1 MNTLHYYYTSPRY
14 TSLRFASRFTKLHH
28 ASFALRTLESTLT
41 NSTNWC
47 LCSKVQNR
55 GRELHHL
62 VLDGRVVFVP
72 CDSTTVGLFDPRTS
86 ATRKP
91 AYTLS
96 QPLPPSWNVALLPYY
111 NKY

>member
-62 VLDGRVVFVP
+62 RPVQHRVRLVR
-72 CDSTTVGLFDPRTS
+72 GLNT
-86 ATRKP
+86 
-91 AYTLS
+91 
-96 QPLPPSWNVALLPYY
+96 LPPALGRPD
-111 NKY
+111 KIVDSGCCCCGAR